1 MIHARIRMPDGTVL
15 GDPGDTRL
23 AELLGQPG
31 TLAWIDLESPLPA
44 EIEGLGRR
52 LGWEHLTVED
62 LIRQGQRAKL
72 EHFPGYTLLVMHA
85 LCYGPAGESAAT
97 RLETPEVDFVV
108 GPNYVVSVHSVALPH
123 ITESREVNEHSAAL
137 LARGVDYALYVL
149 LDRLVDSYF
158 PALDGMME
166 AVDELEDLIV
176 SRPQQ
181 RLMARIF
188 EMKRDAVVLRRVIS
202 PQLELFSQLT
212 APEYGIAT
220 RENLF
225 FYRDVHDH
233 LIRVFESADSY
244 RELMGGALDAY
255 LTTVSNRMNDVV
267 KRLTVI
273 ASLFLPMTFVTG
285 LLGMN
290 LRETPPWQDGLFWVV
305 LGIMFGISAA
315 QFVYFVRKRWV

>member
-1 MIHARIRMPDGTVL
+1 MIHARIRTPDGTIL
-15 GDPGDTRL
+15 RDPGDAQL
-23 AELLGQPG
+23 AELLGQAG
-31 TLAWIDLESPLPA
+31 TLAWIDLEAPLPEEVEA
-44 EIEGLGRR
+44 LGRR
-52 LGWEHLTVED
+52 LGWEELTVED

-72 EHFPGYTLLVMHA
+72 ERFPGYTFLVMHA
-85 LCYGPAGESAAT
+85 LSYGPRDDGSPT
-97 RLETPEVDFVV
+97 RLETPEVDFVI
-108 GPNYVVSVHSVALPH
+108 GANYVVSVHKGALPH

-176 SRPQQ
+176 SHPQR

-188 EMKRDAVVLRRVIS
+188 DMKRDAVVLRRVIS

-212 APEYGIAT
+212 APGHGVAT
-220 RENLF
+220 NENLF

-267 KRLTVI
+267 RRLTVI

-290 LRETPPWQDGLFWVV
+290 MRETPPWQDGLFWVV
-305 LGIMFGISAA
+305 LAVMFGISVA
-315 QFVYFVRKRWV
+315 QFVYFVRRRWV